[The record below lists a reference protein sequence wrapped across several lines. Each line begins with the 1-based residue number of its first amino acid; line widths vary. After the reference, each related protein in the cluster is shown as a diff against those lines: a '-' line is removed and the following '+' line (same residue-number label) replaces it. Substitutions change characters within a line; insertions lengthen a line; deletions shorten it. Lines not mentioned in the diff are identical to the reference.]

1 MSKKTTQMVSY
12 TSILVAFAIMIP
24 IIMPAKIIIGPASFT
39 LASHVPLFLSIFISV
54 PFAIL
59 VALGTGLGFLLAG
72 FPIVIVL
79 RALSHIG
86 FALIAAFLIKSKPSL
101 LMSKWQTLLFAVAIN
116 IIHGLLEFITVYIIT
131 MTSNSSSTYLWSLFS
146 LIGLGS
152 LLHGLVDFY
161 IALFIWKWMTQKL
174 GKTLRIR

>member
-1 MSKKTTQMVSY
+1 Y

-54 PFAIL
+54 PVAIL

-116 IIHGLLEFITVYIIT
+116 IIHGLLEFITVY
-131 MTSNSSSTYLWSLFS
+131 
-146 LIGLGS
+146 
-152 LLHGLVDFY
+152 
-161 IALFIWKWMTQKL
+161 
-174 GKTLRIR
+174 